1 MILKELKE
9 KRVALHAQ
17 LKELASKVEGFD
29 QSAYDKAN
37 ADYEA
42 LTKQIQA
49 VELIEKREAEQIEN
63 YNNNLET
70 RKDVDNTQNSD
81 SIYNRLLAFG
91 YESLSSDEKEF
102 VMSQRANVQNT
113 TAATGGNLI
122 PTGFYAKLITAMKYY
137 MPLYDWATVIST
149 PTGNE
154 LQIPT
159 TNDTSVVAYQI
170 AESTDLSTSA
180 TAVTFGQVSL
190 GAWKWTSG
198 LVVATKEVLLDS
210 ALPLE
215 QILANLFAIRMG
227 RGLGA
232 AQTTG
237 AGTTTISGIV
247 TGAANSSISGVAAT
261 AITRDNILDL
271 IHSIDPAYRVMPKF
285 ALMMNDST
293 LSAIRKLSY
302 GTGDDRP
309 LYQPSAMAGAPDM
322 IEGVPVIINPHMAS
336 IGASAKSVICGDMSN
351 YYIREVTGSEEMI
364 VLRERYAELGQVGM
378 AMLKRTDGKI
388 INAGMNPIK
397 YMVHAAS

>member
-9 KRVALHAQ
+9 KRVAIHAQ
-17 LKELASKVEGFD
+17 LKEIASKVEGFD

-70 RKDVDNTQNSD
+70 RKDVDNTQKSD
-81 SIYNRLLAFG
+81 SIYKRLLAFG

>member
-70 RKDVDNTQNSD
+70 RKDVDNTQKSD
-81 SIYNRLLAFG
+81 SIYKRLLAFG

>member
-17 LKELASKVEGFD
+17 LKEIASKVEGFD

-37 ADYEA
+37 SDYEA

-49 VELIEKREAEQIEN
+49 LEMLEKREAEQIEN
-63 YNNNLET
+63 YNNNVES
-70 RKDVDNTQNSD
+70 RKELDNSQKSD
-81 SIYNRLLAFG
+81 SIYKRLLAFG

-309 LYQPSAMAGAPDM
+309 LYQPSAMAGQPDM

-336 IGASAKSVICGDMSN
+336 IGASAKSIICGDMSN
-351 YYIREVTGSEEMI
+351 YYIREVTGSEELI
-364 VLRERYAELGQVGM
+364 ILRERYAELGQVGM